1 MQRRSRIK
9 DHHAETRMFTQRAF
23 VATGLI
29 ALGIFALI
37 ARLVWLQIVRYDY
50 FAEQAQGNRV
60 RIEPLPPNRG
70 LILDRNGTALVLNAP
85 SYQLELIRE
94 QVPDLE
100 GTLNGLAALNLL
112 DRDNVKNLKRDIQ
125 RRRSFEAVPVKLSL
139 NEEEL
144 ARFAVRQMDFPGVE
158 IKPRLSRHYPL
169 GPSGVHALGYVGII
183 SEADQK
189 TLDGDEY
196 AGTTLVGKSGVE
208 KSYELELHG
217 KAGYQQL
224 VVNAQGRRVEQLGA
238 RKVDLKRKE
247 PVAGNDLYLSIDER
261 LQSAAEEMLRGERG
275 AVVAIDPNNGEV
287 LALVST
293 PGFDPNLFGR
303 GLSGAQA
310 QYLYD
315 NPDRPMYN
323 RPLQGTY
330 PSGSTIKPFMAMAG
344 LYYNVIAP
352 QDTKFCPGYFRL
364 PGVARVW
371 NDDKKEGHGTVNMTK
386 AVSTSCDVYFYS
398 LANTLGID
406 RIHDFLVQFGF
417 GSLTGID
424 IEGEKKAILPST
436 AWRRQAFKNKD
447 MQTWYPGDTVNV
459 GIGQGYLTITPLQ
472 LAHAAATM
480 SMHGKRFQPKLAHAV
495 RNAITGEVKEVPAEP
510 LPDVQVNDP
519 TSWDV
524 VINGMQEVTKSGT
537 AARSFIG
544 APYSTAGKTG
554 TAQAFSLARGQKYNK
569 SQLEKSKHDH
579 SLFIAFAPVEAPK
592 IALSVIVENGGFG
605 AEVAAPIARRLMD
618 IALLPPEQLAEQE
631 AKWYAARDKKQAAAE
646 AATAKANAV
655 KPAVNKTS
663 DKTSDKPSDNKAG
676 E

>member
-1 MQRRSRIK
+1 MLRRSRIK

-23 VATGLI
+23 VAATVI

-60 RIEPLPPNRG
+60 RIEPLPPSRG
-70 LILDRNGTALVLNAP
+70 IIFDRNGVVLARNAP
-85 SYQLELIRE
+85 SYQLELTRE

-100 GTLNGLAALNLL
+100 ATLQGLAALNLL
-112 DRDNVKNLKRDIQ
+112 DRDNIKTLKRDIQ

-139 NEEEL
+139 SEEEL
-144 ARFAVRQMDFPGVE
+144 ARFAVRQQDFPGVE
-158 IKPRLSRHYPL
+158 IKPRLSRYYPL
-169 GPSGVHALGYVGII
+169 GASGVHALGYVGII

-189 TLDGDEY
+189 ILDGEEY
-196 AGTTLVGKSGVE
+196 AGTTLVGKAGVE
-208 KSYELELHG
+208 KSHELELHG

-224 VVNAQGRRVEQLGA
+224 LVNAQGRRVEQLGT
-238 RKVDLKRKE
+238 RKADLQRKE
-247 PVAGNDLYLSIDER
+247 PVAGSDLYLSLDER
-261 LQSAAEEMLRGERG
+261 LQNAAEEMLRGERG

-303 GLSGAQA
+303 GLSRQ
-310 QYLYD
+310 QYLDLYE

-323 RPLQGTY
+323 RALQGTY
-330 PSGSTIKPFMAMAG
+330 PSGSTIKPFMALAG

-352 QDTKFCPGYFRL
+352 EDTKFCPGYFRL
-364 PGVARVW
+364 PGVSRVW
-371 NDDKKEGHGTVNMTK
+371 NDDKKEGHGTVNMLK
-386 AVSTSCDVYFYS
+386 AVATSCDVYFYS

-406 RIHDFLVQFGF
+406 RIHDFLVTFGF
-417 GSLTGID
+417 GTITGID

-436 AWRRQAFKNKD
+436 AWRRQAFKSRD

-459 GIGQGYLTITPLQ
+459 GIGQGYLTITPIQ
-472 LAHAAATM
+472 LAHAAAAI
-480 SMHGKRFQPKLAHAV
+480 SMRGKRFQPRLTHAV
-495 RNAITGEVKEVPAEP
+495 RDAVTGEMREVAPVP
-510 LPDVQVNDP
+510 LPDADSNDP
-519 TSWDV
+519 SSWDV
-524 VINGMQEVTKSGT
+524 AIAGMQEVTRSGT
-537 AARSFIG
+537 AYRSFIG
-544 APYSTAGKTG
+544 APYSAAGKTG

-569 SQLEKSKHDH
+569 AQLEKSKHDH

-605 AEVAAPIARRLMD
+605 AEVAAPIARRLFD
-618 IALLPPEQLAEQE
+618 IALLPPDELAAQE
-631 AKWYAARDKKQAAAE
+631 AKWYAARDKKLAAA
-646 AATAKANAV
+646 AAAAK
-655 KPAVNKTS
+655 
-663 DKTSDKPSDNKAG
+663 KA

>member
-1 MQRRSRIK
+1 MLRRTRIK

-29 ALGIFALI
+29 ALGIFSLI
-37 ARLVWLQIVRYDY
+37 ARLIWLQIVRYDY

-60 RIEPLPPNRG
+60 RIEPLPPSRG
-70 LILDRNGTALVLNAP
+70 LILDRHGVALALNSP
-85 SYQLELIRE
+85 SYQLELTRE

-100 GTLNGLAALNLL
+100 GTLQGLATLNLL
-112 DRDNVKNLKRDIQ
+112 DRDNIKNLKRDIL

-144 ARFAVRQMDFPGVE
+144 ARFAVRQQDFPGVE
-158 IKPRLSRHYPL
+158 IKPRLSRNYPL
-169 GPSGVHALGYVGII
+169 GASGVHALGYVGII

-196 AGTTLVGKSGVE
+196 AGTTLVGKAGVE

-238 RKVDLKRKE
+238 RKVDLQRKE
-247 PVAGNDLYLSIDER
+247 PVAGNDLYLTIDER

-275 AVVAIDPNNGEV
+275 AVVAIDPNNGDV

-323 RPLQGTY
+323 RVLQGTY

-364 PGVARVW
+364 PGVSRIW
-371 NDDKKEGHGTVNMTK
+371 NDDKKEGHGVVNMNK
-386 AVSTSCDVYFYS
+386 AISTSCDVYFYS

-406 RIHDFLVQFGF
+406 RIHDYLASFAF
-417 GSLTGID
+417 GSITGID
-424 IEGEKKAILPST
+424 IEGEKRAVLPST
-436 AWRRQAFKNKD
+436 AWRRQAFKNRD

-472 LAHAAATM
+472 LAHAASAM
-480 SMHGKRFQPKLAHAV
+480 AMHGKRFQPRLTHAV
-495 RNAITGEVKEVPAEP
+495 RDAVTGAMREVAPIP
-510 LPDVQVNDP
+510 LPDAKSIDP
-519 TSWDV
+519 GNWDV
-524 VINGMQEVTKSGT
+524 VIAGMEEVTKTGT
-537 AARSFIG
+537 AAASFIKV
-544 APYSTAGKTG
+544 PYTVAGKTG

-569 SQLEKSKHDH
+569 AQLEKNKHDH
-579 SLFIAFAPVEAPK
+579 ALFIAFAPVEAPR
-592 IALSVIVENGGFG
+592 IALSIVVENGGFG
-605 AEVAAPIARRLMD
+605 AATAAPIARRLMD
-618 IALLPPEQLAEQE
+618 IMLLPPEELAIQE
-631 AKWYAARDKKQAAAE
+631 ASWHAKMEKQRAD
-646 AATAKANAV
+646 AATAATK
-655 KPAVNKTS
+655 KTA
-663 DKTSDKPSDNKAG
+663 KAG
-676 E
+676 Q